1 MTRFEFMALAESLA
15 AYYSAKTP
23 GSKTIDLWFDMVQNI
38 PAEALPWIEQKIYQE
53 HDLLPRNLPKAIR
66 ELFEAWLQANPEK
79 RARKESVDCPD
90 CEGGLLCLTRPVRG
104 YRVPPTFSAPC
115 GRCRQVRAAQYM
127 TLAEALRQGY
137 SRVNL
142 HAVTTVRSRNIG
154 ELIRSIGREIPGSDE
169 PARLEELNRQAS
181 LLRETEEVTNHA
193 EA

>member
-1 MTRFEFMALAESLA
+1 MNKIEFSSFVETLTTFFG
-15 AYYSAKTP
+15 AKAP
-23 GSKTIDLWFDMVQNI
+23 GMKAVDLWFDMVQNI
-38 PAEALPWIEQKIYQE
+38 PAEALPWIETKICQDQE
-53 HDLLPRNLPKAIR
+53 TIPRNLPKAIR
-66 ELFEAWLQANPEK
+66 ELFEAWLQAHPEK

-90 CEGGLLCLTRPVRG
+90 CEGGWLCLTRPVRG
-104 YRVPPTFSAPC
+104 YKVPPTFSAPC

>member
-79 RARKESVDCPD
+79 RAHKESVDCPD
-90 CEGGLLCLTRPVRG
+90 CEGGWLCLTRPVRG
-104 YRVPPTFSAPC
+104 YKVPPTFSAPC
-115 GRCRQVRAAQYM
+115 GQCRRLRAGKYM
-127 TLAEALRQGY
+127 TLSEAFAEGFKRQ
-137 SRVNL
+137 NL
-142 HAVTTVRSRNIG
+142 GAHTNAGARNVKTLAAQVG
-154 ELIRSIGREIPGSDE
+154 KEIP
-169 PARLEELNRQAS
+169 A
-181 LLRETEEVTNHA
+181 
-193 EA
+193 